1 MPLEDWVLHS
11 RLDRFL
17 YDWQTVIAGVFALA
31 AGIGTVAAAIW
42 AIRATRSTA
51 REQIDASRKDA
62 NRVIA
67 ATREQTAVA
76 QKQIDTTVQL
86 ELTHDASEGSAF
98 YAMLEAAMGRVVAEV
113 DGARTTFQVA
123 FTQTDEVTVEAGAV
137 RQCIT
142 KGAFAEL
149 RAAFVRLGSPLT
161 GEFLDLEREIDNFAS
176 QVGTHALSAV
186 PIPVRKG
193 RTAGLGDQLA
203 KIERNAKALREKAV
217 ERRRNAAK
225 SI

>member
-1 MPLEDWVLHS
+1 MQAKAAHFTPCSKRRWVVSSPKWMGPERPIRSLS
-11 RLDRFL
+11 RR
-17 YDWQTVIAGVFALA
+17 
-31 AGIGTVAAAIW
+31 
-42 AIRATRSTA
+42 
-51 REQIDASRKDA
+51 
-62 NRVIA
+62 
-67 ATREQTAVA
+67 
-76 QKQIDTTVQL
+76 
-86 ELTHDASEGSAF
+86 
-98 YAMLEAAMGRVVAEV
+98 
-113 DGARTTFQVA
+113 RTK
-123 FTQTDEVTVEAGAV
+123 VTVEAGAV

-161 GEFLDLEREIDNFAS
+161 GEFLDLEREIDSFAS

-186 PIPVRKG
+186 PIPIRKG
-193 RTAGLGDQLA
+193 RPAGLGDQLA